1 MNFRRSAILTLFA
14 LGLAAAGIAASST
27 SARKRGSAPGSAP
40 TYSREISRIVQK
52 NCESCHRV
60 DGSAPFAL
68 STYKDVAT
76 RARLVKFMTMSRQMP
91 PWKPVADCG
100 EFAGERSLTISEIA
114 TIAAWADGGA
124 PEGNREHL
132 PPAKTYSPGWSHGSP
147 DLLLPQGEAWT
158 PPSHEDSFRVFV
170 VPNEFKEDTFISAI
184 DFLPR
189 ARKLVHHVVAYID
202 VSGKSAELDLI
213 DPGVGYD
220 YMKYGLGFDPQ
231 AIIGI
236 WLPNSEPLVM
246 PPGVAAKI
254 PKGARV
260 VLQVHYHP
268 YDGHTEPDVLTAGI
282 YFPDSKPRKLL
293 RFLSFAE
300 NSFVLPAGQRN
311 IRVATTL
318 RLEEPI
324 RLLTI
329 GGHMHSIGQRIKLD
343 AIMPDGSEKCLLRV
357 DDWDPAWQG
366 MYTLKD
372 PKLLPAGTILGIES
386 FYDNSLENPRQPN
399 HPPRE
404 VRWGEP
410 ATEEMCIS
418 YMTYVAE
425 DEDLAIAQSSLPLV
439 TGGELIPMLSTG
451 MPHTEHKA
459 PAKKKKN
466 HH

>member
-1 MNFRRSAILTLFA
+1 MNHPRRLIFA
-14 LGLAAAGIAASST
+14 TIALCVAAAAIADAG
-27 SARKRGSAPGSAP
+27 RKRGAAPRTTP
-40 TYSREISRIVQK
+40 TYSKEISRIVQK
-52 NCESCHRV
+52 NCESCHRT

-68 STYKDVAT
+68 SNFNDVAK

-100 EFAGERSLTISEIA
+100 EFAAVRSLTSAEIA
-114 TIAAWADGGA
+114 MIAAWVDGGA
-124 PEGNREHL
+124 PEGNRAEL
-132 PPAKTYSPGWSHGSP
+132 PSARTYAPGWSHGVP

-158 PPSHEDSFRVFV
+158 PASHEDSFRVFV
-170 VPNEFKEDTFISAI
+170 VPKEFKEDTFISAI

-189 ARKLVHHVVAYID
+189 ARKLVHHVVAYVD
-202 VSGKSAELDLI
+202 TSGKSEELDLI
-213 DPGVGYD
+213 DPGIGYD
-220 YMKYGLGFDPQ
+220 YMKHGLGFDPY

-246 PPGVAAKI
+246 PDGVAARI

-268 YDGHTEPDVLTAGI
+268 YEGHTEADVLTAGI
-282 YFPDSKPRKLL
+282 YFPDSKPKKLL

-300 NSFVLPAGQRN
+300 NTFVLPPGERN
-311 IRVATTL
+311 IRVATTH

-329 GGHMHSIGQRIKLD
+329 GGHMHSIGRKITLD
-343 AIMPDGSEKCLLRV
+343 AIMPDGREECLLRV

-366 MYTLKD
+366 MYTLKN

-386 FYDNSLENPRQPN
+386 FYDNSLQNPRQPN

-418 YMTYVAE
+418 YMTYIAE
-425 DEDLAIAQSSLPLV
+425 NEDLSITPSSLPLV

-459 PAKKKKN
+459 PATKKKT